1 MNIRTALAF
10 AVGPIATAALGLVTV
25 PVIAWVFPPAD
36 VGRLNIVQIAVSF
49 GVLLFT
55 LGLDRAYVREYHEW
69 TDRAALL
76 KACFVPSC
84 ALLLLAM
91 LVTMPFNDLIAAW
104 LFGVG
109 HVVYYWVLLACMATS
124 LVSRFLSLILR
135 MQDRGVAFSISQIL
149 PTVLLLLAVAAMAVS
164 SVHKSFVQLEVAYLI
179 SLLSV
184 LLTYGLNTWREWVP
198 ALRASVSRTQIRC
211 VISYGTPLIFA
222 GLAYW
227 GLDATSALALRSL
240 SGLSELAV
248 YSVSMSFAGVGVVF
262 QTIFSMLWAPIV
274 YKWVAHGVDMR
285 RVDHIAQQ
293 ALAVVCA
300 IWVVSGTFSW
310 LADFVLPARYVQ
322 VKYLMLCCIGEP
334 LLYTLSEVTCVGI
347 GITRRSMLSLW
358 STVAAL
364 AANIALSVWLVPKY
378 GAAGAVVANAIA
390 FLAFFIARTEASAYI
405 WRPFPRARLY
415 AYVTALVGLSIAT
428 LVFGP
433 GAPVHFSLFWLA
445 LLPVVAWSFR
455 TEWFG
460 MYRALLSAIR
470 PVHICP
476 EPEGGPGALP

>member
-109 HVVYYWVLLACMATS
+109 HVVYYWVLLACIATS

-149 PTVLLLLAVAAMAVS
+149 PKVLLLLAVAAMAVS

-198 ALRASVSRTQIRC
+198 ALRASVSRAQIRC

-248 YSVSMSFAGVGVVF
+248 YSVSMSFAGV
-262 QTIFSMLWAPIV
+262 S
-274 YKWVAHGVDMR
+274 
-285 RVDHIAQQ
+285 
-293 ALAVVCA
+293 
-300 IWVVSGTFSW
+300 
-310 LADFVLPARYVQ
+310 
-322 VKYLMLCCIGEP
+322 
-334 LLYTLSEVTCVGI
+334 
-347 GITRRSMLSLW
+347 RS
-358 STVAAL
+358 
-364 AANIALSVWLVPKY
+364 
-378 GAAGAVVANAIA
+378 
-390 FLAFFIARTEASAYI
+390 
-405 WRPFPRARLY
+405 
-415 AYVTALVGLSIAT
+415 
-428 LVFGP
+428 
-433 GAPVHFSLFWLA
+433 
-445 LLPVVAWSFR
+445 
-455 TEWFG
+455 
-460 MYRALLSAIR
+460 
-470 PVHICP
+470 
-476 EPEGGPGALP
+476 